1 MCEGNYA
8 VYDENYNVGY
18 VFKNWCIVFCV
29 GTEENLNAVGVIKSA
44 DITLG
49 DKILV
54 VCRKTRRIYESILS
68 LEETLILL
76 NQI

>member
-1 MCEGNYA
+1 MREGNYV

-18 VFKNWCIVFCV
+18 VFKNWCLVFCV
-29 GTEENLNAVGVIKSA
+29 GTEENLNAVGVIRSA

-49 DKILV
+49 DRILV
-54 VCRKTRRIYESILS
+54 VGRKIKCIYESILP
-68 LEETLILL
+68 LEETLNLL